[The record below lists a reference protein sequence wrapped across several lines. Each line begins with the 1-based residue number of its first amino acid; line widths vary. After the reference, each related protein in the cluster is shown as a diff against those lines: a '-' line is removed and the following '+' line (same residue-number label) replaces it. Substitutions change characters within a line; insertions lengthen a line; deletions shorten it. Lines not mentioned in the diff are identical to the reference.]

1 MPEQAQA
8 GDLQTAG
15 APETPPSSTDALAA
29 STPRGDTD
37 TPAPLDVIPVPEK
50 PEPLPKAAR
59 TPPDNGIAE
68 VIVTAQRLE
77 QRAQDVPISFTV
89 ITPLQMSNANI
100 SYSVVLAS
108 STPSLSFNTRFLI
121 YLPSFSFL
129 FFS

>member
-1 MPEQAQA
+1 MNRFNFAAPIALAIVAAAISTASVAQMPEQAQA

-59 TPPDNGIAE
+59 SEERRVGKECVSTCRS
-68 VIVTAQRLE
+68 RLS
-77 QRAQDVPISFTV
+77 PY
-89 ITPLQMSNANI
+89 N
-100 SYSVVLAS
+100 
-108 STPSLSFNTRFLI
+108 
-121 YLPSFSFL
+121 
-129 FFS
+129 